1 MRLDK
6 IERLFY
12 YIDTERKKGAGE
24 MSRGQVDSD
33 RKGAPPALHI
43 SERDRADLERFRAAA
58 AKLNAKQ
65 KGEVIRQMLGK
76 PDTP

>member
-1 MRLDK
+1 
-6 IERLFY
+6 
-12 YIDTERKKGAGE
+12 

-33 RKGAPPALHI
+33 RKGAPPAIHI

-58 AKLNAKQ
+58 AKLTAKQ